1 MTLTM
6 DLQNV
11 QQKMVCYGVYYGER
25 IETGTSIKFEMENIE
40 SSLCDYSDAYI
51 FVTGDITATGGNAN
65 TNIAFKHFAPF
76 TRCVTHWYCW
86 KSWHYN
92 AYIQFDWI

>member
-25 IETGTSIKFEMENIE
+25 IETGTSINSRWKILNQVFVIIQMH
-40 SSLCDYSDAYI
+40 I
-51 FVTGDITATGGNAN
+51 FL
-65 TNIAFKHFAPF
+65 
-76 TRCVTHWYCW
+76 
-86 KSWHYN
+86 
-92 AYIQFDWI
+92 